1 MAYLV
6 GIGVVAGL
14 FSRIVIQRAM
24 ENARLQQRLAE
35 DERDRELVL
44 ERELLSRLGRDFAA
58 SLDRETTTRAIAGGA
73 ATMLGDATL
82 VAMIDDAER
91 RLLPVASGGTDEG
104 LAARWQ
110 VHVAERRPR
119 IGEGIIGGVA
129 ATAGSVD
136 GSREGAVPG
145 DPDGLVALEL
155 GWVLAVPI
163 LAGGRLLGVLACAG
177 REGSSPS
184 ERIRR
189 LAEAIAERAGPALQN
204 AQLWSDLQERMT
216 REQAAQRIKDDFLS
230 IVSHELRTPLTS
242 IQGYSQLLEGRLRTD
257 RDGESK
263 EMAHLRVIRSQV
275 GRMRRLVDDLLDVS
289 RIDRR
294 GGVSIETIDF
304 DLAALVREAVAR
316 VKRENREREMALS
329 APEAL
334 GVHADRDRIDQVLS
348 NLLENAVKYSPD
360 GGPIAVTVERRGG
373 EVEVRVADAGLGIPI
388 EHRENV
394 FERFYQADDEAGRRR
409 FGGLGL
415 GLYISRAI
423 IDAHGGRI
431 WAAAERGGRSWI
443 RVRLPDPAGG
453 HAADAG
459 QRRADRRAA
468 TVRGAQPRRLM
479 RERLAELAARHG
491 LELVGV
497 TDAGPLPE
505 AREHMEA
512 SVAAGRMARM
522 DWMGGDRPRLAT
534 DPRALDPAARSVIV
548 VAAPYA
554 GTDRA
559 GWDPRPDSLRQ
570 ALAPVLGASPATPA
584 GRIAR
589 YALGTDYHVALRDR
603 LEALADDLR
612 SEGLPAGEVAYV
624 DDRPL
629 AERALAARA
638 GMGWIGKNAN
648 LLTHARA
655 GSWVFLG
662 ALAHVGRAAGGRAD
676 PHDLR
681 LLHALPLRLPDRRH
695 RGAAD
700 DRRATLHQLPDHR
713 ASRRAEPVG
722 GGGHRRL
729 DLRLRRL
736 PGGLPGERGCGRCR
750 PPARAAAAADRVAPA
765 DGWPGIRA
773 GGGHVGPHPGRA
785 SSAAA
790 QRDRRAGQLRRASPD
805 AP

>member
-1 MAYLV
+1 MSGLYVAVVLIGPGDEAIRDELPVRVGYLV

-35 DERDRELVL
+35 DERDREMVM

-82 VAMIDDAER
+82 VVMIDDAER
-91 RLLPVASGGTDEG
+91 RLQPVASGGTDEG

-136 GSREGAVPG
+136 GNREGDRHRATRMASR
-145 DPDGLVALEL
+145 ALEL

-177 REGSSPS
+177 REGTSPS
-184 ERIRR
+184 ERIRE

-242 IQGYSQLLEGRLRTD
+242 IQGYSQLLEARLRTD

-316 VKRENREREMALS
+316 VKRENREREMALT

-373 EVEVRVADAGLGIPI
+373 EVEVRVADAGVGIPV

-431 WAAAERGGRSWI
+431 WAAANAE
-443 RVRLPDPAGG
+443 
-453 HAADAG
+453 AD
-459 QRRADRRAA
+459 
-468 TVRGAQPRRLM
+468 
-479 RERLAELAARHG
+479 HG
-491 LELVGV
+491 
-497 TDAGPLPE
+497 
-505 AREHMEA
+505 
-512 SVAAGRMARM
+512 SVFGF
-522 DWMGGDRPRLAT
+522 
-534 DPRALDPAARSVIV
+534 
-548 VAAPYA
+548 
-554 GTDRA
+554 
-559 GWDPRPDSLRQ
+559 
-570 ALAPVLGASPATPA
+570 
-584 GRIAR
+584 RI
-589 YALGTDYHVALRDR
+589 
-603 LEALADDLR
+603 
-612 SEGLPAGEVAYV
+612 P
-624 DDRPL
+624 
-629 AERALAARA
+629 
-638 GMGWIGKNAN
+638 
-648 LLTHARA
+648 
-655 GSWVFLG
+655 
-662 ALAHVGRAAGGRAD
+662 
-676 PHDLR
+676 
-681 LLHALPLRLPDRRH
+681 
-695 RGAAD
+695 
-700 DRRATLHQLPDHR
+700 
-713 ASRRAEPVG
+713 
-722 GGGHRRL
+722 
-729 DLRLRRL
+729 
-736 PGGLPGERGCGRCR
+736 
-750 PPARAAAAADRVAPA
+750 RVAMPLTPVSIA
-765 DGWPGIRA
+765 PTGEPPPFVVRNRDG
-773 GGGHVGPHPGRA
+773 
-785 SSAAA
+785 
-790 QRDRRAGQLRRASPD
+790 
-805 AP
+805 